1 MLSRIAESLFWLGRY
16 VERADDTGRI
26 LDAFMHRLLDEPTSD
41 EEAACRTL
49 FAILGVT
56 PPADEDGVCDAQ
68 TVLDLLGFDAA
79 NPSSV
84 AGAWQAAHENARGV
98 REVISTET
106 WECLN
111 ATRHALPAQR
121 RAAGRV
127 GPHAYLRYVR
137 ERAALFSG
145 LADSTMSRDDGW
157 MFLTLGR
164 SLERVDMTARL
175 LSVRVLAS
183 QYAPEWATLLHAAGG
198 HEPYRRTEGWGS
210 DPESAAR
217 FLLLEPSFPR
227 SIMHALTTAEQC
239 LGELAA
245 PPAGVR
251 SRVQVLAP
259 TARRVIGRMRTMLEY
274 LDAASLVRQLPAVLK
289 ELQEA
294 CVTAS
299 RQIADEYFQYGAP
312 VVWLHGKDWGGD

>member
-16 VERADDTGRI
+16 VERADDTARV
-26 LDAFMHRLLDEPTSD
+26 LDAFMHRLLDEPGTD

-56 PPADEDGVCDAQ
+56 PPPVDSEACDAQ

-84 AGAWQAAHENARGV
+84 AGAWRSAHDNARGV

-111 ATRHALPAQR
+111 ATHHALPAQR

-127 GPHAYLRYVR
+127 GPYAYLRYVR

-157 MFLTLGR
+157 LFLTLGR

-175 LSVRVLAS
+175 LSVKVLAS
-183 QYAPEWATLLHAAGG
+183 QYAPEWATLLRAAGAD
-198 HEPYRRTEGWGS
+198 EPYRRTEGWDS

-217 FLLLEPSFPR
+217 FLMLEENFPR
-227 SIMHALTTAEQC
+227 SIVYSLTTAEHC
-239 LGELAA
+239 LGQLA
-245 PPAGVR
+245 PPPSGPR
-251 SRVQVLAP
+251 SRVQVLVP
-259 TARRVIGRMRTMLEY
+259 TARRVVGRMRTMLEY
-274 LDAASLVRQLPAVLK
+274 LDAGALVTQLPTVLK
-289 ELQEA
+289 DLQDA
-294 CVTAS
+294 CLVAS
-299 RQIADEYFQYGAP
+299 GQIADEYFQYSAP
-312 VVWLHGKDWGGD
+312 VVWLHGKD